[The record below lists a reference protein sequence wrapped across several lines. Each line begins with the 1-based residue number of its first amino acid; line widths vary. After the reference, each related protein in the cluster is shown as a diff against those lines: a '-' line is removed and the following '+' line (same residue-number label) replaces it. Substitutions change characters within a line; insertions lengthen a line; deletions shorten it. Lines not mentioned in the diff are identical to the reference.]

1 MTTKLKT
8 IGLMAFFLALGVL
21 VVALFYLLEAA
32 TRPDYV
38 VRPGIYTEVGR

>member
-8 IGLMAFFLALGVL
+8 IALAFLFLSLAGFI
-21 VVALFYLLEAA
+21 VALFYLLEAA

-38 VRPGIYTEVGR
+38 VRPGIYTEVPR